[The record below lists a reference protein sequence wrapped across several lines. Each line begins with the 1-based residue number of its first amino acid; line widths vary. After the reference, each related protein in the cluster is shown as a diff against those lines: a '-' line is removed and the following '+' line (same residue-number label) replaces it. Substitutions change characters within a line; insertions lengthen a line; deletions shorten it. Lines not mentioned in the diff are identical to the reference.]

1 MSVVL
6 QQSVRDL
13 NSAYRNFFDS
23 LSGKRRGPRM
33 GLPRFKSRHEHR
45 QTARFNRNAFS
56 LTTQG
61 RLYLA
66 KVGEVEVRWSR
77 ALPAAPSSVTVIKD
91 AAGRYFCSFVVEV
104 ADGEEVLPEVDIETG
119 IDLGLTHYAT
129 LSTGEKVTNPKWLR
143 RLARLQRSLSG
154 KEKGSKNR
162 DKARMQLARQ
172 HAKVADARREFLHK
186 TTTSIIRENQG
197 VHVETLSVSASSAL
211 PA

>member
-1 MSVVL
+1 MRLRYNFRLYPDAPQRETLARTFGCARVVWNDALAARKAARRAGLPFIGDAEIQRLVLTAAKKTPERQWLAEVSSVVL

-66 KVGEVEVRWSR
+66 KVGEVE
-77 ALPAAPSSVTVIKD
+77 
-91 AAGRYFCSFVVEV
+91 
-104 ADGEEVLPEVDIETG
+104 
-119 IDLGLTHYAT
+119 
-129 LSTGEKVTNPKWLR
+129 
-143 RLARLQRSLSG
+143 SL
-154 KEKGSKNR
+154 
-162 DKARMQLARQ
+162 
-172 HAKVADARREFLHK
+172 
-186 TTTSIIRENQG
+186 
-197 VHVETLSVSASSAL
+197 
-211 PA
+211 

>member
-1 MSVVL
+1 
-6 QQSVRDL
+6 
-13 NSAYRNFFDS
+13 
-23 LSGKRRGPRM
+23 M